1 MIVQDI
7 MRKFPKY
14 CNPSTNLAAATELLG
29 SCGCGALPVVD
40 ASRRVVG
47 IITDRDIC
55 LAVGTRDQRPSELVA
70 DQAMSRQVATCRT
83 DNDIHSALNV
93 MRTRKVRRIPVVS
106 DAGKLDG
113 ILCLSDLILYARHD
127 DGSRPELSY
136 EDVMSVLKAIYWVHS
151 PDHSPVMLATH

>member
-7 MRKFPKY
+7 MRKSPKY
-14 CNPSTNLAAATELLG
+14 CNPSTNLAATTELLG

-151 PDHSPVMLATH
+151 PGHSPVMLATH